1 MEKPMQLTFEE
12 IKALVPQKFPFLM
25 VDRVLSLERGKRIVA
40 IKNITGNEIFFLGH
54 FPNMAV
60 MPGALI
66 IESMAQTAIIL
77 FRKSAEEEGR
87 TFDDDRTL
95 FFFGGAKVRFLKPVF
110 PGDQLQI
117 EVTILKAISIGGV
130 VKAMATVDGQ
140 RVAQAELSF
149 GAKSKDYVLR
159 LQDAAATTTR
169 FAGCKAGT
177 TCETTE
183 YA

>member
-1 MEKPMQLTFEE
+1 VITFEE
-12 IKALVPQKFPFLM
+12 IKALVPQKYPFLM
-25 VDRVLSLERGKRIVA
+25 VDRVLSLETGKRVVA

-77 FRKSAEEEGR
+77 FRKSAEAEGK
-87 TFDDDRTL
+87 TFDDASTL

-117 EVTILKAISIGGV
+117 EVTLIKAISVGGV
-130 VKAMATVDGQ
+130 VKALATVDGQ

-149 GAKSKDYVLR
+149 GTKSKDEVQQTER
-159 LQDAAATTTR
+159 LVDTPGR
-169 FAGCKAGT
+169 
-177 TCETTE
+177 
-183 YA
+183 

>member
-1 MEKPMQLTFEE
+1 MVITFEE
-12 IKALVPQKFPFLM
+12 IKTLVPQRYPFLM
-25 VDRVLSLERGKRIVA
+25 VDRVLALETGKRAVA

-66 IESMAQTAIIL
+66 IESMAQTALIL

-87 TFDDDRTL
+87 TFDDDSTL
-95 FFFGGAKVRFLKPVF
+95 FFFGGAKARFLKPVF

-117 EVTILKAISIGGV
+117 EVTIIKAISVGGV

-149 GAKSKDYVLR
+149 GAKSKDDILR
-159 LQDAAATTTR
+159 SQDAATTTTR
-169 FAGCKAGT
+169 FAGCTAGT
-177 TCETTE
+177 T
-183 YA
+183 

>member
-1 MEKPMQLTFEE
+1 MITFEE
-12 IKALVPQKFPFLM
+12 IKALVPQRFPFLM
-25 VDRVLSLERGKRIVA
+25 VDRVLSFETGKRIVT
-40 IKNITGNEIFFLGH
+40 IKNITGNELFFLGH

-66 IESMAQTAIIL
+66 IESMAQTALIL

-87 TFDDDRTL
+87 TFDNDSTL

-117 EVTILKAISIGGV
+117 EVTMVKAISVGAV
-130 VKAMATVDGQ
+130 VKAIATVDGQ

-149 GAKSKDYVLR
+149 GAKSKDEVQR
-159 LQDAAATTTR
+159 PEPVASVPI
-169 FAGCKAGT
+169 G
-177 TCETTE
+177 
-183 YA
+183 

>member
-1 MEKPMQLTFEE
+1 MEITFEE
-12 IKALVPQKFPFLM
+12 IKVLVPQKYPFLM
-25 VDRVLSLERGKRIVA
+25 VDRVLSLESGKRAVA

-77 FRKSAEEEGR
+77 FRKSIEADGR
-87 TFDDDRTL
+87 VFDDDQTL

-117 EVTILKAISIGGV
+117 EVTIVKAISVGGV
-130 VKAMATVDGQ
+130 VKAIATVDGQ
-140 RVAQAELSF
+140 RVAHAELSF
-149 GAKSKDYVLR
+149 GAKSKGDILR
-159 LQDAAATTTR
+159 PESAAATTTC

-177 TCETTE
+177 TPETMGI
-183 YA
+183 

>member
-1 MEKPMQLTFEE
+1 VITFEE
-12 IKALVPQKFPFLM
+12 IKALVPQKYPFLM
-25 VDRVLSLERGKRIVA
+25 VDRVLSLETGKRVVA

-77 FRKSAEEEGR
+77 FRKSAEAEGK
-87 TFDDDRTL
+87 TFDDASTL

-117 EVTILKAISIGGV
+117 EVTLIKAISVGGV
-130 VKAMATVDGQ
+130 VKALATVDGQ

-149 GAKSKDYVLR
+149 GTKSKDEVQQIER
-159 LQDAAATTTR
+159 LVDTPGR
-169 FAGCKAGT
+169 
-177 TCETTE
+177 
-183 YA
+183 